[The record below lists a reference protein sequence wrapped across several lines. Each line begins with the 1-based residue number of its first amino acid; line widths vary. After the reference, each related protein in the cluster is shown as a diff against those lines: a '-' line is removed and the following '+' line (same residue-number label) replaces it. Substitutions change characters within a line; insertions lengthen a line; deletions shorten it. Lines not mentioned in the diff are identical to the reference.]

1 MQAMTIKHVKLV
13 AFDCDGVLFDTAEA
27 NRMYYSDIL
36 QHFGRPAVTD
46 EQFRFVHMHT
56 VAESMAYLFAED
68 DLLAAAH
75 AFRKTM
81 DYRKYL
87 RYHTVEPQLVSL
99 LQKLRPQIKTAIATN
114 RTDTMQKLLAEFD
127 LTDYFDLVVTSR
139 DVQHPKPHPEALL
152 IILDHFGLTP
162 QQAVYI
168 GDSPVDEQAARAAE
182 IPLVAYRNRALTAQY
197 YIDSLAELEELL
209 EL

>member
-1 MQAMTIKHVKLV
+1 MTLKNVKLV

-46 EQFRFVHMHT
+46 EQFRYVHMHT
-56 VAESMAYLFAED
+56 VSESMAYLFPEE
-68 DLLAAAH
+68 DLLTAAH

-87 RYHTVEPQLVSL
+87 RYHILEPQLVPL
-99 LQKLRPQIKTAIATN
+99 LEKIRPQMKTAIATN
-114 RTDTMQKLLAEFD
+114 RTDTMEKLLIAFD
-127 LTDYFDLVVTSR
+127 LNSYFDLVITSS

-152 IILDHFGLTP
+152 IILKHFSLTP
-162 QQAVYI
+162 EQAVYI
-168 GDSPVDEQAARAAE
+168 GDSQVDEQAAMAAQ
-182 IPLVAYRNRALTAQY
+182 IPLVAFRNRELTAPY
-197 YIDSLAELEELL
+197 HIDSLAELEELL
-209 EL
+209 VI